1 MYADSMTEVCD
12 SMQAWLVRVAETFDL
27 HLRKTEQ
34 WHSALGPASLGRP
47 TLHIHRPN
55 AHPHIRRKVPY
66 FNSFGSSELH
76 TQTSQRI
83 GFIASSSG
91 SVLR

>member
-1 MYADSMTEVCD
+1 MALRPMTC
-12 SMQAWLVRVAETFDL
+12 VART
-27 HLRKTEQ
+27 T
-34 WHSALGPASLGRP
+34 